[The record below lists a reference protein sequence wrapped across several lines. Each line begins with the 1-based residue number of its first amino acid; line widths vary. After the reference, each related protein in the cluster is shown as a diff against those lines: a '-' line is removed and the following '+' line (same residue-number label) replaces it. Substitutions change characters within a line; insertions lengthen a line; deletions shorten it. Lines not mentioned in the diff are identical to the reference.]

1 MDTKILE
8 EWLQTGFPRLL
19 WDALQLCGY
28 DRRPVYNVIT
38 LPAQVE
44 TEYAAEIKIVAK
56 NTPDSRPWFATG
68 LRVNTPAL
76 AVEMVAREALVCF
89 RGFLPEMKQR
99 ATFYLPYK
107 GSIDTVGGPQDPIN
121 EEVALAY
128 QTRFAFAGEMVL
140 SALADDYRHL
150 RMEVRQLRHRIAVK
164 ESGER
169 RQRMLGTPGA
179 GPSKFKAPKRNTARR
194 YLAQFKPIQPPPPE
208 EEQPEPSKED
218 DEDMEEDQ
226 SDSVADPAYSPTH
239 PYSL

>member
-1 MDTKILE
+1 
-8 EWLQTGFPRLL
+8 
-19 WDALQLCGY
+19 
-28 DRRPVYNVIT
+28 
-38 LPAQVE
+38 
-44 TEYAAEIKIVAK
+44 
-56 NTPDSRPWFATG
+56 
-68 LRVNTPAL
+68 
-76 AVEMVAREALVCF
+76 
-89 RGFLPEMKQR
+89 MKQR

-169 RQRMLGTPGA
+169 RQKMFGTPGA

-194 YLAQFKPIQPPPPE
+194 YLAQFKPVQPAPPE
-208 EEQPEPSKED
+208 SQPAPPLD
-218 DEDMEEDQ
+218 DEAMEKDGT
-226 SDSVADPAYSPTH
+226 DSVVDPTYSPTH